1 MRLTSDQIACFGSP
15 TTVEVYQAIAELP
28 EATAATVATHI
39 GKSVHSVYYHLNR
52 LQSVGLIRVKEE
64 RKVAR
69 TKLAIFE
76 PVAREL
82 QFQVDPNEPDSKDQ
96 AIRRVRRFLRAAER
110 DFQGAIESKMAGDP
124 DKSMVLRM
132 RVKLDSESLDELK
145 KALHQAAL
153 KAKEREAQ
161 GGTLHTLTLVLAP
174 NVG

>member
-28 EATAATVATHI
+28 EATAATVASHI

-52 LQSVGLIRVKEE
+52 LQSVGLIRIKEE

-82 QFQVDPNEPDSKDQ
+82 QFQVDPDEPASKDQ

-110 DFQGAIESKMAGDP
+110 DFQGAIESKTTGDS

-132 RVKLDSESLDELK
+132 RVKLDTESLDELK

-153 KAKEREAQ
+153 NAKAREAA

-174 NVG
+174 NVD